1 MSDESP
7 IQAQASPTA
16 APQDRV
22 PPKSRKRRSDRLSLE
37 VPIRVSGTN
46 TPGKVFKEY
55 TRAVIVS
62 RHGAKIL
69 VSCALI
75 PEQKLT
81 IDRVPAA
88 HATEARVTGQ
98 IGSGPE
104 GQYYGVEFL
113 NPEVDLWGIEFPPL
127 ADAEKAAARVLL
139 TCGRCQHQA
148 LVYLNEF
155 EAELF
160 VSNLSL
166 SRRCKRCENTSL
178 WRRSSTLLAS
188 APAPPPPKVQA
199 PAPAAK
205 PGVTSSQK
213 INRRLGIRVALR
225 IEACVRTRD
234 REEVV
239 ITENV
244 SRGGMSFKSAHEFV
258 PGDTVE
264 VAVPFA
270 RGAANTFAPGEIS
283 HAQYS
288 STDGRTIYGVKYV
301 QEDQEWPRDE

>member
-7 IQAQASPTA
+7 IHGHASPKA
-16 APQDRV
+16 APQEKV
-22 PPKSRKRRSDRLSLE
+22 PPKSRKRRSDRLSLD
-37 VPIRVSGTN
+37 VPIRVSGTH
-46 TPGKVFKEY
+46 TPGKVFKED

-69 VSCALI
+69 VNCALI
-75 PEQKLT
+75 PEQRLT

-88 HATEARVTGQ
+88 HEAEARVTGQ

-104 GQYYGVEFL
+104 GDYYWIEFL

-155 EAELF
+155 EAEVF
-160 VSNLSL
+160 IANLSL
-166 SRRCKRCENTSL
+166 SRRCTRCDNTSL
-178 WRRSSTLLAS
+178 WKRSSTLLAS
-188 APAPPPPKVQA
+188 APQLASPQVQA
-199 PAPAAK
+199 PAPLAE
-205 PGVTSSQK
+205 PTSSRKKNQ
-213 INRRLGIRVALR
+213 RLAVRVALR
-225 IEACVRTRD
+225 IEACVRGRERD
-234 REEVV
+234 EVV

-244 SRGGMSFKSAHEFV
+244 SRGGMSFKSSKDYA
-258 PGDTVE
+258 PGDSVE

-288 STDGRTIYGVKYV
+288 SGDGRTLYGVKYV
-301 QEDQEWPRDE
+301 QEDKEWPREE

>member
-1 MSDESP
+1 MSD
-7 IQAQASPTA
+7 QSPTHGHASSKA
-16 APQDRV
+16 APQDKV

-46 TPGKVFKEY
+46 TPGKVFKED

-75 PEQKLT
+75 PEQRLT
-81 IDRVPAA
+81 IDRLPAA
-88 HATEARVTGQ
+88 RETEARVTGQ

-139 TCGRCQHQA
+139 ACGRCQHQA

-160 VSNLSL
+160 VSNLGL
-166 SRRCKRCENTSL
+166 SRSCKQCENTSL

-188 APAPPPPKVQA
+188 APPQAPRQAKA
-199 PAPAAK
+199 PAPEA
-205 PGVTSSQK
+205 TSSRK
-213 INRRLGIRVALR
+213 INQRQGIRVALR
-225 IEACVRTRD
+225 IEACVRIRERD
-234 REEVV
+234 EVV

-244 SRGGMSFKSAHEFV
+244 SRGGMSFKSAHEYI
-258 PGDTVE
+258 PGDSVE
-264 VAVPFA
+264 VAVPYA
-270 RGAANTFAPGEIS
+270 RGDANTFAPGEIS

-288 STDGRTIYGVKYV
+288 STDGRTLYGVKYV
-301 QEDQEWPRDE
+301 QEDKDWPRDD